1 MQFLAPLFWL
11 GALAVAVPIF
21 LHLIRREKT
30 KRIPFASL
38 MFIRKIPIKELRR
51 RRLTHLFLLFLRCL
65 GLLLLVFAFA
75 RPVITGT
82 WLNQVN
88 PLLARSVVI
97 LIDHS
102 FSMSREPIWES
113 ALRAAEEKIQ
123 SLSKSDEAVIIQFGE
138 TVEVLSQWENSTGRL
153 QQILR
158 SRLSPSF
165 ESTSYVEGLRMAVE
179 QLEEAQNG
187 KREIYL
193 ITDLQQTGMG
203 AAAGWRIPPG
213 VFIEIEDVGSET
225 PNLFVEESRLER
237 EVFTDQYPHP
247 ILARVR
253 GNPEQTVRGEAQLFV
268 EGKLVDRQAFE
279 VGSEGVA
286 NLTFKPFDL
295 DQGVSRG
302 KIVIDPS
309 DALPADNVYY
319 FVVEKQKPRR
329 ILVLQNRRERS
340 EFYLQSA
347 LSSGKNL
354 PFAVETRAPPG
365 PSQID
370 PLDTP
375 LVVLND
381 LRQPPKRSVFESYI
395 QEGGGLIVVLS
406 KNVRP
411 EAYSQQWSALL
422 SAQLI
427 GRNFVRRQNKPFTS
441 ITDVNW
447 EHPIFT
453 IFRDVHKAGI
463 ASTQFYS
470 YWRLS
475 PKADASVL
483 ARFNE
488 GDPALI
494 EKSLG
499 KGKILVFAS
508 SLDPI
513 WTDFPLRS
521 AYVPFWYRL
530 AQYAAGWQ
538 RTPAAREINQVL
550 PVQDSLLESVPGT
563 SGTWNLI
570 DPRGHRVLGL
580 NQEDPGLIQLKIP
593 GHYEIR
599 SNKKTDWAAVNCRP
613 QESDLSPVTMEDFL
627 AVFVPREARIEE
639 ATLAEAGQD
648 KDRQQSLWWLFL
660 MAAAAVFVAE
670 SWVANRR
677 GVTGKK

>member
-1 MQFLAPLFWL
+1 
-11 GALAVAVPIF
+11 
-21 LHLIRREKT
+21 
-30 KRIPFASL
+30 
-38 MFIRKIPIKELRR
+38 
-51 RRLTHLFLLFLRCL
+51 
-65 GLLLLVFAFA
+65 
-75 RPVITGT
+75 
-82 WLNQVN
+82 
-88 PLLARSVVI
+88 
-97 LIDHS
+97 
-102 FSMSREPIWES
+102 
-113 ALRAAEEKIQ
+113 
-123 SLSKSDEAVIIQFGE
+123 
-138 TVEVLSQWENSTGRL
+138 
-153 QQILR
+153 
-158 SRLSPSF
+158 
-165 ESTSYVEGLRMAVE
+165 
-179 QLEEAQNG
+179 
-187 KREIYL
+187 
-193 ITDLQQTGMG
+193 
-203 AAAGWRIPPG
+203 
-213 VFIEIEDVGSET
+213 
-225 PNLFVEESRLER
+225 
-237 EVFTDQYPHP
+237 
-247 ILARVR
+247 

-295 DQGVSRG
+295 DEGVSRG
-302 KIVIDPS
+302 KIVIDPT

-319 FVVEKQKPRR
+319 FVVEKQKPGR
-329 ILVLQNRRERS
+329 ILVLQTRRERS

-370 PLDTP
+370 PPDTP

-381 LRQPPKRSVFESYI
+381 LKQPPKRSVFESYI

-411 EAYSQQWSALL
+411 EAYSQQWATLL
-422 SAQLI
+422 SVELI

-475 PKADASVL
+475 PKPDASVL

-488 GDPALI
+488 GDPALT

-580 NQEDPGLIQLKIP
+580 DQEDPGLIQLKIP

-613 QESDLSPVTMEDFL
+613 QESDLSPVAMEDFL

-639 ATLAEAGQD
+639 ASLAEAGQD

-660 MAAAAVFVAE
+660 MAAGAVFVAE
-670 SWVANRR
+670 SLVANRAARR
-677 GVTGKK
+677 GV